1 MSTMSIRS
9 VVFGA
14 LAFATVTG
22 TAMADDRTNLTPPL
36 YREQARA
43 TANVRPV
50 SDLTTTPSLTSASAV
65 VSQVEV
71 ETTGAVR

>member
-1 MSTMSIRS
+1 MSIRS

-14 LAFATVTG
+14 LAFATVIG
-22 TAMADDRTNLTPPL
+22 TAMADERTNLTPPL

-43 TANVRPV
+43 TANVRPI
-50 SDLTTTPSLTSASAV
+50 SDLTTTPSLTRTRAAV
-65 VSQVEV
+65 SPVEV